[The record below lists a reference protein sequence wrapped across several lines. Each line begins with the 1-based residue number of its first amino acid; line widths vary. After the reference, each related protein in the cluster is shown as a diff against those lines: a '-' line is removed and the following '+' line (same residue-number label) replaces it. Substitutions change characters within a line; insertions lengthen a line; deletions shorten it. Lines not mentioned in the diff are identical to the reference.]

1 MVDEEVEHPSAPGPG
16 RPPGWYPSRGS
27 INEQSYWDGERWTA
41 QRRWNGATWTEMP
54 PLDGGAPGAGP
65 GPPRGAQRPTTSPTA
80 RAKPGRRWLAIAA
93 VCVVLAGILAVVL
106 VLTSTGSARRSN
118 SAPSTS
124 APASHPGTTPTTS
137 PPLSQTPPAAE
148 VAACQA
154 DAQSV
159 EGALQAYQAQKGNY
173 PSPAS
178 PWSTATYAAD
188 YTPLTS
194 SADGGPYLHNAPGTT
209 HYVIEY
215 DLSGHVWI
223 APPGIYEPNYNAG
236 QSFDGNPNICLAAVR

>member
-1 MVDEEVEHPSAPGPG
+1 VVDEEIEHPSAPGP
-16 RPPGWYPSRGS
+16 PGWYPSKGS

-54 PLDGGAPGAGP
+54 PPNGDAPGAGP
-65 GPPRGAQRPTTSPTA
+65 GPPGGAQRPTTSPTA
-80 RAKPGRRWLAIAA
+80 RAKPGQRWLAIAA
-93 VCVVLAGILAVVL
+93 VVIVVAVVVALVL

-118 SAPSTS
+118 SAPSTTVSS
-124 APASHPGTTPTTS
+124 APSSATSTTS
-137 PPLSQTPPAAE
+137 APLTQTPPAAE

-154 DAQSV
+154 DAQGLEV
-159 EGALQAYQAQKGNY
+159 ALQAYQVQKGAY

-178 PWSTATYAAD
+178 AWSSATYAAD

-194 SADGGPYLHNAPGTT
+194 SAGGAPYLHTAPGTT

-215 DLSGHVWI
+215 DSSGHVWI
-223 APPGIYEPNYNAG
+223 APPGIYEPTYNAG
-236 QSFDGNPNICLAAVR
+236 QSFDGNPNICLAAVH